1 MLAVLATQI
10 VRALDHASL
19 ARSSEIETTSRKISE
34 GQKTRVQVGK
44 QIQKSTPA
52 KRKPRRAS
60 QSKNEPPTLIVDALH
75 RGDHSSLTEALRAAG
90 PGHRIVVRPGLYAE
104 GIMNDKPVEIIGD
117 GERGDV
123 VFEANGKDV
132 ILFQATMS
140 RIVNLTIRQM
150 GGGRWFGVDIAQ
162 GRLDLEGC
170 DITSES
176 LACVAIHGG
185 ADPRIRRNR
194 ICNGKEAGVVIYEN
208 GLGTLEDNEIF
219 GNTNSGVSIFSGGDP
234 TLRRN
239 RIYNGRSAGVVIREN
254 GIGTLEDNEIFGN
267 AFAGIEVKSGG
278 NSVLRRNRIHSGK
291 QGGVFVSENGL
302 GTLEDN
308 EIFGNAYAGVEIKS
322 GGNPTLRRN
331 RIHDG
336 KTSGILVWENG
347 LGTLEDNEI
356 LGNAYAGV
364 EIRSG
369 GNPTLRRNVITK
381 NLFQAVRVHSGGR
394 GEIIEND
401 LRDNAMGAIAISE
414 ECKINVRVEGNQE

>member
-1 MLAVLATQI
+1 
-10 VRALDHASL
+10 
-19 ARSSEIETTSRKISE
+19 
-34 GQKTRVQVGK
+34 
-44 QIQKSTPA
+44 
-52 KRKPRRAS
+52 
-60 QSKNEPPTLIVDALH
+60 
-75 RGDHSSLTEALRAAG
+75 
-90 PGHRIVVRPGLYAE
+90 
-104 GIMNDKPVEIIGD
+104 MNDKPVKIIGD

-150 GGGRWFGVDIAQ
+150 GGGRWFGVYIAQ

-185 ADPRIRRNR
+185 ADPRIRRNP

-278 NSVLRRNRIHSGK
+278 NSVLRRNEYTAVSKAVFSFPRMASARWRITRSSATPTRVSRLSLVVIRRSAATTFTTARQAEFLSGRTA
-291 QGGVFVSENGL
+291 S
-302 GTLEDN
+302 
-308 EIFGNAYAGVEIKS
+308 AR
-322 GGNPTLRRN
+322 LR
-331 RIHDG
+331 
-336 KTSGILVWENG
+336 TM
-347 LGTLEDNEI
+347 
-356 LGNAYAGV
+356 
-364 EIRSG
+364 RS
-369 GNPTLRRNVITK
+369 
-381 NLFQAVRVHSGGR
+381 
-394 GEIIEND
+394 
-401 LRDNAMGAIAISE
+401 
-414 ECKINVRVEGNQE
+414 